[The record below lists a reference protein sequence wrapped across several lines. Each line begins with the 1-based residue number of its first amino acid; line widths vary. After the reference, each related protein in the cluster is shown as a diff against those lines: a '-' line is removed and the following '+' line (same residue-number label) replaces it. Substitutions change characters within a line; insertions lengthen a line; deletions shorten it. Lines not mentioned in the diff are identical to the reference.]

1 MSSGSV
7 WSRDTDVSR
16 EERVG
21 EQVEGAGCGGG
32 GDVYGRGRCVRVQVR
47 VRVSYG
53 LADVVWDG
61 VKWVLREAQ
70 IVRRWLVGRWFASVV
85 GGRG

>member
-7 WSRDTDVSR
+7 WSRDVDASR
-16 EERVG
+16 EECAG
-21 EQVEGAGCGGG
+21 EQVEGAGRGGG
-32 GDVYGRGRCVRVQVR
+32 GDVYGRGRCVQVR
-47 VRVSYG
+47 VRMHVSHG

-61 VKWVLREAQ
+61 VKWVLREAR
-70 IVRRWLVGRWFASVV
+70 IARRWLVGMWFVSVV

>member
-1 MSSGSV
+1 MFSGSV
-7 WSRDTDVSR
+7 WSRDADTSR

-21 EQVEGAGCGGG
+21 EQVEGAGRGGG
-32 GDVYGRGRCVRVQVR
+32 GDVYGRGRCVRVR
-47 VRVSYG
+47 VRVSHG

-61 VKWVLREAQ
+61 VKWVLREAR
-70 IVRRWLVGRWFASVV
+70 IARRWLVGMWFVSVV